1 MNYCPECGNKLHQA
15 YIDDTH
21 VKSCNTCGFIDWN
34 NSVSV
39 SCVVAAYTKDH
50 EIDMVKLKGEEENKI
65 TFPGGYR
72 NLGESLEEAA
82 RRKFLEETGMTIK
95 QLKLFKTYTK
105 DELKLI
111 WVVYKTHI
119 SDLNFVENKE
129 VKELVLIKKITDIDE
144 KDLRGNL
151 TKELLIDLFHDHQG

>member
-1 MNYCPECGNKLHQA
+1 MNYCPVCGNKLHQT
-15 YIDDTH
+15 YVDDTD
-21 VKSCNTCGFIDWN
+21 VMKCNTCGFIDWN
-34 NSVSV
+34 NSVCV

-50 EIDMVKLKGEEENKI
+50 EIVMVKLKGEEENKI

-72 NLGESLEEAA
+72 NLGESLEDAA
-82 RRKFLEETGMTIK
+82 KREFLEETGMTIK
-95 QLKLFKTYTK
+95 QLELFKTYTK

-119 SDLNFVENKE
+119 SDLYFVENKE
-129 VKELVLIKKITDIDE
+129 VKEIVLIKKLTDIDE

-151 TKELLIDLFHDHQG
+151 TKELLYDLIHNS